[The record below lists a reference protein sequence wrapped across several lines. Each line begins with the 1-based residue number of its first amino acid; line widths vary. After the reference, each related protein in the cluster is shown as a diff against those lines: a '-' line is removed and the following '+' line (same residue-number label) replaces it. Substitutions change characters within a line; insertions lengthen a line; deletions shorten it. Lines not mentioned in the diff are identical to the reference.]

1 MLASRLSQFA
11 SYDAI
16 LRDRKA
22 STIQYLKYMQGINP
36 EYKVRFYHM
45 SYQQVRERK
54 LDHEDKPINMQ
65 IGHSPNWSYPGD
77 ANFKLDAG
85 FVTA

>member
-1 MLASRLSQFA
+1 
-11 SYDAI
+11 
-16 LRDRKA
+16 
-22 STIQYLKYMQGINP
+22 
-36 EYKVRFYHM
+36 M

-77 ANFKLDAG
+77 ANFKLDDVITIQLYHVKIKDPQLRIKYNNKETCNLAIHYPEG
-85 FVTA
+85 VSFSYVEF